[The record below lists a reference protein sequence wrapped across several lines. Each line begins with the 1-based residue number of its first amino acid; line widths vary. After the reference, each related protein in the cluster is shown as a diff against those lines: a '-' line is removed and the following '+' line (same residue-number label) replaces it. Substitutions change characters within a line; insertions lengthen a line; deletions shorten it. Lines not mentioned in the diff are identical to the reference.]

1 MLSLWLNSPDGLG
14 PNEFQVSWNGTTLFE
29 ETNIPALGWTN
40 LQFVVSA
47 TGANTVLEF
56 GFLDVPSILGLD
68 DISVYPEQPGIAGLS
83 VAGANLVLDGIN
95 GQSGHTYIV
104 LTSTNLALP
113 LSQWTPVA
121 TNLLIA
127 RGNFSITVTNRVS
140 AELPQRFYILQRQ

>member
-1 MLSLWLNSPDGLG
+1 VLSLWLNSPDGLG

-104 LTSTNLALP
+104 R
-113 LSQWTPVA
+113 TPVA